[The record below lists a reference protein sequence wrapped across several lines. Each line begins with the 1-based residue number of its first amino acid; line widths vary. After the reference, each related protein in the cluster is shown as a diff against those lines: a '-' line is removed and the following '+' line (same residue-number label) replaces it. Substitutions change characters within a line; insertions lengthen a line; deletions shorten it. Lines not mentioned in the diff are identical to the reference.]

1 MSSKRVYQVAK
12 DYNISS
18 DALLAMLKEL
28 GFSVKSHMSVVE
40 EKMLRAIEDKF
51 RKEKEELK
59 KEDVLKRKKLEER
72 EKMVE
77 ERYREES
84 VKEKLKL
91 RDTGIKKKEE
101 FIPFEKRRKGKFKKI
116 KPERKVDQKEVE
128 ESVKKTLAQIDSL
141 KRQKRY
147 KKRERDEITEEV
159 EPAKK
164 LQVTEY
170 MSVAELANLIG
181 VKPAEVISKC
191 LELGFVASINQRL
204 DLDTLETIALEF
216 GFEVEEIEEYGVK
229 EEVEEVQDL
238 RSRPP
243 VVTIM
248 GHVDHGKTSLL
259 DYIRK
264 SNIIAGEFGGIT
276 QHIGAYEVILPKGK
290 ITFLDT
296 PGHEAFTAMRA
307 RGAQVTDVVVLVI
320 AADDSV
326 MPQTIEAIDHAKAAG
341 VPIIVAI
348 NKIDLP
354 GADSETIKHQ
364 IAKYGLIPEEWGG
377 KTIIREISA
386 KTGQGIDR
394 LLEMVLL
401 QAEMLELKADPFKN
415 ASGVVIESRLDR
427 GRGPIATVLIQ
438 KGTLRIGDIFVAGS
452 YFGRV
457 RAMLDERGNY
467 MKEAG
472 PSNPVQVLGLSGVP
486 QAGDSFMVM
495 KDEQEARE
503 ISSKRSRLKREQ
515 EYRFLEKAGLGTIYE
530 QIAEGKIK
538 ELKVI
543 IKGDVDG
550 SVEALSDILERISS
564 PEVKLRVIHKGVGAI
579 NESDVLL
586 ALASKA
592 IIIGF
597 HVHPD
602 FRAREIAHREKVV
615 IKFYNIIYEAEK
627 DIKGLLEGLLEP
639 ERQEQISGTSE
650 VRNVFKV
657 SKIGQVAGVYV
668 LSGSLKRGDKI
679 RLIRDGINIY
689 EGIIS
694 SLKRFKEDVREV
706 NSGFEC
712 GVKIENF
719 NDLKTGDIIEAYEI
733 TELARK
739 LED

>member
-18 DALLAMLKEL
+18 DALLSMLKEL
-28 GFSVKSHMSVVE
+28 GFLVKSHMSVVE

-72 EKMVE
+72 EKMAE

-84 VKEKLKL
+84 VKEKLKP
-91 RDTGIKKKEE
+91 RDTDIKKKEE

-147 KKRERDEITEEV
+147 KKRDRDEITEEV

-181 VKPAEVISKC
+181 IKPAEVISKC

-276 QHIGAYEVILPKGK
+276 QHIGAYVVVLPKGK

-348 NKIDLP
+348 NKMDLP

-472 PSNPVQVLGLSGVP
+472 PSNPVQVLGLPGVP

-515 EYRFLEKAGLGTIYE
+515 EYRFLEKAGLGTIYD

-538 ELKVI
+538 ELKII

-602 FRAREIAHREKVV
+602 FRAREIAHREKVI

-668 LSGSLKRGDKI
+668 LSGSLKRGDQI

-689 EGIIS
+689 QGLIS

>member
-1 MSSKRVYQVAK
+1 M
-12 DYNISS
+12 
-18 DALLAMLKEL
+18 
-28 GFSVKSHMSVVE
+28 
-40 EKMLRAIEDKF
+40 
-51 RKEKEELK
+51 
-59 KEDVLKRKKLEER
+59 
-72 EKMVE
+72 
-77 ERYREES
+77 
-84 VKEKLKL
+84 
-91 RDTGIKKKEE
+91 
-101 FIPFEKRRKGKFKKI
+101 
-116 KPERKVDQKEVE
+116 
-128 ESVKKTLAQIDSL
+128 
-141 KRQKRY
+141 
-147 KKRERDEITEEV
+147 
-159 EPAKK
+159 
-164 LQVTEY
+164 
-170 MSVAELANLIG
+170 
-181 VKPAEVISKC
+181 
-191 LELGFVASINQRL
+191 
-204 DLDTLETIALEF
+204 
-216 GFEVEEIEEYGVK
+216 
-229 EEVEEVQDL
+229 
-238 RSRPP
+238 
-243 VVTIM
+243 
-248 GHVDHGKTSLL
+248 
-259 DYIRK
+259 
-264 SNIIAGEFGGIT
+264 
-276 QHIGAYEVILPKGK
+276 
-290 ITFLDT
+290 
-296 PGHEAFTAMRA
+296 
-307 RGAQVTDVVVLVI
+307 
-320 AADDSV
+320 
-326 MPQTIEAIDHAKAAG
+326 
-341 VPIIVAI
+341 
-348 NKIDLP
+348 DLP

-427 GRGPIATVLIQ
+427 GRGPVATVLIQ

-472 PSNPVQVLGLSGVP
+472 PSNPVQVLGLPGVP

-515 EYRFLEKAGLGTIYE
+515 EYRFLEKAGLGTIYD

-538 ELKVI
+538 ELKII

-602 FRAREIAHREKVV
+602 FRAREIAHREKVI

-668 LSGSLKRGDKI
+668 LSGSLKRGDQI

-689 EGIIS
+689 QGLIS